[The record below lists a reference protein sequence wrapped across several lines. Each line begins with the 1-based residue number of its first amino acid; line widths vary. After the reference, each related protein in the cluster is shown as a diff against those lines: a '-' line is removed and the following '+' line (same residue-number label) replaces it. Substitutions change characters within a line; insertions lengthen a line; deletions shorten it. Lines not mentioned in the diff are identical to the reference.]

1 MTKNSKLTRQKV
13 ETETNFNQNPDLN
26 PGALID
32 FADVAEKVGAT
43 TKRLTKASILGSYFT
58 SLSDNDLVLA
68 ARYFSG
74 YIFPLRDQRTINIGG
89 AVLLSALAAV
99 SEQEKTALQERLVQ
113 LGDPGDV
120 AEEAFTN
127 NPQRSQHQ
135 PILTLDSLSNQLEL
149 LAATTGTKRKT
160 ELVIELLKMATPL
173 EAKYIVKLLAG
184 DLRIGLKEGAVE
196 DAIARLFQTD
206 ISKVQWVNML
216 IGDIGETA
224 LMARLG
230 RLDEA
235 QMRLFH
241 PIKFMLATP
250 ADDLTEVAKQM
261 PTGFAVE
268 DKYDG
273 IRAQVH
279 IAPHLDEDNSILHGT
294 VCNGKRVAI
303 FSRTLDEITASFPDL
318 IEPLAAIN
326 LASKDSDEAADLIL
340 DGEIVPIQGERILP
354 FQELQKRLGR
364 KKVSDELLAAV
375 PVAFIAYDVLYAF
388 GRVLINEPFA
398 KRRNILEFLHLDTQR
413 VRCGLSQQV
422 SDISGL
428 DAEFTA
434 ARARGN
440 EGLMVKDLNST
451 YKPGRRGR
459 DWLKIKRAMATL
471 DVVVTA
477 AEVGNGKRHRFLSDY
492 TFAVRQSE
500 TEPTLLNI
508 GKAYSG
514 LTDAEVAE
522 LSDWFRAHTLQELAH
537 GKVCI
542 VEARIVLEVT
552 FDRVQASS
560 RHNSGYALR
569 FPRIV
574 RVRSDKP
581 PEEIDTLET
590 VRRLAET
597 LSSESVTKDS
607 EAFVDSAAPLQIPP
621 TGLNKGGNEVSDVV
635 QLENDT
641 NQTST
646 IEAARDAFKTFVDR
660 IQPDKSVVVL
670 HDSDADGVTAGVV
683 LHLALS
689 RAGFENVKLVAPN
702 RERNAWTPANR
713 ERVTAAAP
721 DSLFVLD
728 LGSQSEP
735 VIAGVP
741 TCFIDHHRPE
751 GVPPGDTLISAYT
764 WEPIPNTSL
773 LVWELCSSL
782 TDVSDLDWIAAIGTV
797 SDLGEKA
804 PFEMLAVAKSRYTA
818 KYLKEASALINSAR
832 RASQY
837 NPEVAVRTLLTH
849 DSPRSLVNSNTE
861 DVEQLRLARKEVQ
874 AAMEQAKRA
883 APVFSGNVALVPIN
897 SPCQIHPLIAQSWRT
912 RLPKYIVMVAN
923 EGYIPGRVNFSVRT
937 ASGINV
943 LDFLKNVDLSPGEG
957 SYGHGHDSASG
968 GSLPVER
975 WNELLTS
982 LGFEAKAF

>member
-1 MTKNSKLTRQKV
+1 L
-13 ETETNFNQNPDLN
+13 LN
-26 PGALID
+26 AI
-32 FADVAEKVGAT
+32 
-43 TKRLTKASILGSYFT
+43 
-58 SLSDNDLVLA
+58 
-68 ARYFSG
+68 
-74 YIFPLRDQRTINIGG
+74 
-89 AVLLSALAAV
+89 AAV
-99 SEQEKTALQERLVQ
+99 SKQEKSALQERLVK

-120 AEEAFTN
+120 TFEAFTN
-127 NPQRSQHQ
+127 NPQLSQHQ
-135 PILTLDSLSNQLEL
+135 PILTLSSLSNQLEE
-149 LAATTGTKRKT
+149 LAATAGTKRKT

-196 DAIARLFQTD
+196 DAISRLFQTD

-230 RLDEA
+230 KLDEA
-235 QMRLFH
+235 RMRLFH

-261 PTGFAVE
+261 PDGFAVE

-294 VCNGKRVAI
+294 IRNGKRVAI

-326 LASKDSDEAADLIL
+326 LASTQTLQQDSLPHPNPPLNKGREPDSPLYKGGLRGVQELSSNDSDESADLIL

-398 KRRNILEFLHLDTQR
+398 KRRNILESLHLDTQR

-542 VEARIVLEVT
+542 VEPRIVLEVT
-552 FDRVQASS
+552 FDRVQASP

-574 RVRSDKP
+574 RVRNDKP

-590 VRRLAET
+590 VRRLAQT
-597 LSSESVTKDS
+597 LSSEPATKDS
-607 EAFVDSAAPLQIPP
+607 EAFVDSAAPLEKASTSLSQER
-621 TGLNKGGNEVSDVV
+621 NQVSDGVEV
-635 QLENDT
+635 TTLT
-641 NQTST
+641 L
-646 IEAARDAFKTFVDR
+646 
-660 IQPDKSVVVL
+660 KS
-670 HDSDADGVTAGVV
+670 
-683 LHLALS
+683 
-689 RAGFENVKLVAPN
+689 E
-702 RERNAWTPANR
+702 
-713 ERVTAAAP
+713 
-721 DSLFVLD
+721 
-728 LGSQSEP
+728 
-735 VIAGVP
+735 
-741 TCFIDHHRPE
+741 
-751 GVPPGDTLISAYT
+751 Y
-764 WEPIPNTSL
+764 
-773 LVWELCSSL
+773 
-782 TDVSDLDWIAAIGTV
+782 
-797 SDLGEKA
+797 
-804 PFEMLAVAKSRYTA
+804 
-818 KYLKEASALINSAR
+818 
-832 RASQY
+832 
-837 NPEVAVRTLLTH
+837 
-849 DSPRSLVNSNTE
+849 
-861 DVEQLRLARKEVQ
+861 RL
-874 AAMEQAKRA
+874 
-883 APVFSGNVALVPIN
+883 
-897 SPCQIHPLIAQSWRT
+897 
-912 RLPKYIVMVAN
+912 
-923 EGYIPGRVNFSVRT
+923 
-937 ASGINV
+937 
-943 LDFLKNVDLSPGEG
+943 
-957 SYGHGHDSASG
+957 
-968 GSLPVER
+968 
-975 WNELLTS
+975 
-982 LGFEAKAF
+982 